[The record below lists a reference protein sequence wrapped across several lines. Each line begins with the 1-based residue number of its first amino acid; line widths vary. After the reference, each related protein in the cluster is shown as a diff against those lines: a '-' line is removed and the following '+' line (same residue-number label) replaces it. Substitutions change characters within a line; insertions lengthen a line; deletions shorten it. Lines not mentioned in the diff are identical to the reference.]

1 MSGRSWRGGRQD
13 PASPREPRGLCGEW
27 GIRLKAWN
35 TVAGGAGSQEG
46 GSEKARPYSPALGS
60 LLMDSGGVGVGGGFE
75 PCSLGTP
82 RPSSAPT
89 PYSPSPPVQNG
100 VRYFTHSVE
109 TEQPVDGWGF
119 LSPMHL
125 SRSFATGWWPS

>member
-1 MSGRSWRGGRQD
+1 MAGREAGPGQSPGAERAVRGVGHQVKSLEHSGWGCGGPRRGEVKR
-13 PASPREPRGLCGEW
+13 PGLILRPW
-27 GIRLKAWN
+27 GVCLW
-35 TVAGGAGSQEG
+35 TLVGW
-46 GSEKARPYSPALGS
+46 
-60 LLMDSGGVGVGGGFE
+60 GVGGGFE